1 MSCEKLLI
9 VVNNHSAWPDHNQ
22 ISIMF
27 LFLAKISPDRKKLQE
42 AMFEVITSEASYLKS
57 LNVLIRHF
65 VQSPKFAGT
74 IPGDTSHTGAVIT
87 KRDFRV
93 LFSDIIAVCISFIC
107 TTIFHTIR
115 FFITL

>member
-1 MSCEKLLI
+1 MIPRIEFHIGFKSCF
-9 VVNNHSAWPDHNQ
+9 
-22 ISIMF
+22 F
-27 LFLAKISPDRKKLQE
+27 LSAKISPDRKKLQE

-74 IPGDTSHTGAVIT
+74 IPGDTSHTGAVIS

-93 LFSDIIAVCISFIC
+93 LFSDIIAVCISFLC
-107 TTIFHTIR
+107 TTIFHRIILLS
-115 FFITL
+115 FITL

>member
-1 MSCEKLLI
+1 
-9 VVNNHSAWPDHNQ
+9 
-22 ISIMF
+22 
-27 LFLAKISPDRKKLQE
+27 
-42 AMFEVITSEASYLKS
+42 MFEVITSEASYLKS

-93 LFSDIIAVCISFIC
+93 LFSDIIAVCISFLC
-107 TTIFHTIR
+107 TTIFHRVMRGIFHNSIMSFTFLIFR
-115 FFITL
+115 CVNAQKSF

>member
-1 MSCEKLLI
+1 
-9 VVNNHSAWPDHNQ
+9 
-22 ISIMF
+22 
-27 LFLAKISPDRKKLQE
+27 
-42 AMFEVITSEASYLKS
+42 MFEVITSEASYLKS

-93 LFSDIIAVCISFIC
+93 LFSDIIAVCILQLC
-107 TTIFHTIR
+107 TTIFYKILRGSFHNPIIIFTFSIFR
-115 FFITL
+115 YVNAQKSF